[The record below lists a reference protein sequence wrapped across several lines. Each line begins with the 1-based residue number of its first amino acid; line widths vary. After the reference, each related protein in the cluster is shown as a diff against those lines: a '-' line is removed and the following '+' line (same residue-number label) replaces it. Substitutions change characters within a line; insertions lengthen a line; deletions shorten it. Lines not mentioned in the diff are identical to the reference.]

1 MKSIKP
7 SAGSWFKV
15 NKIAQ
20 LLARLTKKRGRTQIN
35 KIRNEEE
42 ETATDTAEI
51 QKPEQNPTNNCLP
64 TNSTN

>member
-1 MKSIKP
+1 MP
-7 SAGSWFKV
+7 NFWPGSP
-15 NKIAQ
+15 
-20 LLARLTKKRGRTQIN
+20 RERTQIN

-51 QKPEQNPTNNCLP
+51 QKPQQNPTNNYIP

>member
-1 MKSIKP
+1 MVQGKQNCPTSGQ
-7 SAGSWFKV
+7 AH
-15 NKIAQ
+15 Q
-20 LLARLTKKRGRTQIN
+20 ERGRTQIN